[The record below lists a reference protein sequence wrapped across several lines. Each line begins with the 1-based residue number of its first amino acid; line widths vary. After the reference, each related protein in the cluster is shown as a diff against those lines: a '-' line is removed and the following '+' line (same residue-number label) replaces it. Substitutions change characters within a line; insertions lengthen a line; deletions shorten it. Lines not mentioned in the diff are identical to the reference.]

1 MNVTNQLLSNAR
13 VLVSEVLGI
22 GIAEDVLRAACTEN
36 GTAVCTFL
44 PITDAA
50 IATVEKALGE
60 SVEEGF
66 DPYAVIISDTK
77 VEIYYSSEISK
88 LYAAHKLVS
97 LDDGGLPKG
106 VLYARAIC
114 EVRGYKC
121 YLPHKD
127 AIGDFKKQIDLLLLL
142 GYNTLT
148 LELGGGFEYKSHP
161 EINEGWIEYC
171 KIFREHKEKAIWTQR
186 SYKFPKD
193 SIHIEVGEND
203 YLTEEKM
210 REILDYCEAR
220 HIEVIPEM
228 PSLSHADYILYAHPE
243 FAEDKEEPL
252 PSFACPSNGDYYK
265 LLFEL
270 FDDVIRVFKPKRINV
285 GHDEGYVF
293 GLCDKCKGKTTAE
306 LFASDIKK
314 IHQHLTSHGVKTM
327 FWGDKVCSN
336 FHGGGGAYHV
346 KNPAL
351 MAINHICGKD
361 YEVHAFKCYSDAQFT
376 EYKKE
381 HPDVEAWRVDETFSC
396 RESLPKDLEIV
407 NWYYSLN
414 DNIEEEYREMGWHSI
429 YGNWQPWSFKNLH
442 ARMKKSLIHGASTSN
457 WGSLDHLSMQRAFT
471 YYKLFDVSRSL
482 WDKDYDYTKKI
493 ENRLDCARWMFEHF
507 NKETL
512 KKNCIAIEH
521 SCDFDMPHIS
531 FDCGYWI
538 ENEEFHIGDYK
549 ITFEDGSEMIYPII
563 WGENIG
569 PSFSCAGA
577 AADDGNAAPMS
588 IMEAAGTA
596 LVHLDE
602 KENISYRIL
611 IPTEKNVKS
620 IILEKTEKCIG
631 DIIFR
636 HEAYSGK

>member
-1 MNVTNQLLSNAR
+1 MNITNKLLYDEKITLAA
-13 VLVSEVLGI
+13 VSGE
-22 GIAEDVLRAACTEN
+22 GIAEDLLRPLCTGSGAE
-36 GTAVCTFL
+36 VVFL
-44 PITDAA
+44 PITAESIVRA
-50 IATVEKALGE
+50 ESLLGE
-60 SVEEGF
+60 TLEDGF
-66 DPYAVIISDTK
+66 DKYLVFVSETA
-77 VEIYYSSEISK
+77 VEICYSTPISK
-88 LYAAHKLVS
+88 LYAAHKLLS
-97 LDDGGLPKG
+97 LYDEGLTTG
-106 VLYARAIC
+106 VFYARALC

-121 YLPHKD
+121 YLPHKS
-127 AIGDFKKQIDLLLLL
+127 AIEYFKTQIDLCLLL
-142 GYNTLT
+142 GYNMLM

-171 KIFREHKEKAIWTQR
+171 KIFKAQNGKAIATQR

-193 SIHIEVGEND
+193 SIHIEVGEGD
-203 YLTEEKM
+203 YLTEEQM
-210 REILDYCEAR
+210 REILDYCEAH

-243 FAEDKEEPL
+243 FAEDPEEPL
-252 PSFACPSNGDYYK
+252 PSFACPSNEDYYK
-265 LLFEL
+265 LLFDL

-293 GLCDKCKGKTTAE
+293 GLCDKCKEKTTAE

-314 IHQHLTSHGVKTM
+314 IHQHLTSRGVKTM

-361 YEVHAFKCYSDAQFT
+361 YEVHAFKCYSDEQFA

-414 DNIEEEYREMGWHSI
+414 DNIEDEYREMGWHSI

-442 ARMKKSLIHGASTSN
+442 ARMKKSLIHGVSTSN

-471 YYKLFDVSRSL
+471 YYRLFDVSRSL
-482 WDKDYDYTKKI
+482 WDKDYDCEKKL
-493 ENRLDCARWMFEHF
+493 ENRLLCAKWMFEHF
-507 NKETL
+507 NRETL
-512 KKNCIAIEH
+512 KKNCLAIEH
-521 SCDFDMPHIS
+521 SCNFDMPHIS

-538 ENEEFHIGDYK
+538 ESEEFHIGDYR
-549 ITFEDGSEMIYPII
+549 ITFEDGSEMTYPII

-588 IMEAAGTA
+588 IMEAAGIS

-602 KENISYRIL
+602 NESISYRIL
-611 IPTEKNVKS
+611 IPTDKTVKE
-620 IILEKTEKCIG
+620 IKLTKTEKCKGEIT
-631 DIIFR
+631 FR
-636 HEAYSGK
+636 SEAYLGK